1 VTPAETPPETPAATL
16 ADEFSGSMGALFSDS
31 APTAIGVAV
40 SGGGDSM
47 ALLLLLHRWAQARD
61 VALCVVTVNHGL
73 RTEAATEAALVGE
86 LAQKLGL
93 SHDILRWTGW
103 QGQGNLQDAAR
114 QARRRLI
121 AAWAASKQIGYV
133 ALGHTEG
140 DQAETVLMRLARG
153 SGVDGLSAM
162 SARTE
167 AVEGTDSAEQG
178 AGGPVSGPVI
188 LRPLLGQSRDAL
200 RQFLRQQN
208 QSWADDPSN
217 EDRRFDRIKA
227 RQILPQLAP
236 LGIDAARL
244 ADVADNMQDARA
256 ALSFYAHAAARDMMR
271 LDMGDVI
278 FERRPLAALP
288 AETRRRLLAH
298 ALRWVSSARY
308 APRRA
313 KLATL
318 LETLLNGQGATLHGC
333 RCLASENEIR
343 ICREYRAVEKL
354 ITPATLTASQPWD
367 QRWQAADTFAAEVEM
382 RALGAAGLAQCPDW
396 RDTGRPRAALLAAA
410 SLWAGGRLICCP
422 AAEMGAKSGIT
433 PRKSE
438 IDFFTALLSH

>member
-1 VTPAETPPETPAATL
+1 VTL
-16 ADEFSGSMGALFSDS
+16 ADTLADNFAGSMGALFSDS
-31 APTAIGVAV
+31 APSAIGVAV

-47 ALLLLLHRWAQARD
+47 ALLLLLHRWAQPRG
-61 VALCVVTVNHGL
+61 VTLYVVTVNHGL
-73 RTEAATEAALVGE
+73 RAAAAEEAALAGA

-93 SHDILRWTGW
+93 SHDILHWTGW

-121 AAWAASKQIGYV
+121 ADWASKKQIEYV

-167 AVEGTDSAEQG
+167 RT
-178 AGGPVSGPVI
+178 GGSTAGPVI
-188 LRPLLGQSRDAL
+188 LRPLLTLSRDTL
-200 RQFLRQQN
+200 REFLRSEH

-217 EDRRFDRIKA
+217 EDHRFDRVKA
-227 RQILPQLAP
+227 RQILPQFAP

-256 ALSFYAHAAARDMMR
+256 ALSFYAHAAACDMAR

-278 FERRPLAALP
+278 FERRALAALP

-298 ALRWVSSARY
+298 ALRWISSARY

-318 LETLLNGQGATLHGC
+318 LEILLNGQGATLHGC
-333 RCLASENEIR
+333 HILAGEKEIR

-354 ITPATLTASQPWD
+354 ITPATLSAEQPWD
-367 QRWQAADTFAAEVEM
+367 QRWQAAGTCAATGEL
-382 RALGAAGLAQCPDW
+382 RSLGAAGLAQCPTW
-396 RDTGRPRAALLAAA
+396 RQTGRPRAALLAAA
-410 SLWAGGRLICCP
+410 SLWQGNTLICCP
-422 AAEMGAKSGIT
+422 ATETGEKSGIV
-433 PRKSE
+433 PRKSD
-438 IDFFTALLSH
+438 IDFFTSLLSH

>member
-1 VTPAETPPETPAATL
+1 
-16 ADEFSGSMGALFSDS
+16 MGALFADS
-31 APTAIGVAV
+31 APSAIGVAV

-47 ALLLLLHRWAQARD
+47 ALLLLLHRWAQARG
-61 VALCVVTVNHGL
+61 VVLHVVTVNHGL
-73 RTEAATEAALVGE
+73 RGEAAAEAALAGA
-86 LAQKLGL
+86 LAQRLGH
-93 SHDILRWTGW
+93 SHDILSWTGW

-121 AAWAASKQIGYV
+121 AAWAASKQIEYV

-167 AVEGTDSAEQG
+167 ATEDSEGTGDT
-178 AGGPVSGPVI
+178 AGTPTTPVI
-188 LRPLLGQSRDAL
+188 LRPLLGLSRAAL
-200 RQFLRQQN
+200 RDFLRSEN

-217 EDRRFDRIKA
+217 EDLRFDRIKA

-244 ADVADNMQDARA
+244 ADVAENMQDARA
-256 ALSFYAHAAARDMMR
+256 ALSFYAHEAARDMAR
-271 LDMGDVI
+271 VDLGDVI
-278 FERRPLAALP
+278 FERRALASLP

-298 ALRWVSSARY
+298 ALRWISSARY

-318 LETLLNGQGATLHGC
+318 LEALQNGQGATLHGC
-333 RCLASENEIR
+333 LCLAGEKEIR

-354 ITPATLTASQPWD
+354 ITPAASSAQQPWD
-367 QRWQAADTFAAEVEM
+367 QRWLAAGSDTAGAEL

-396 RDTGRPRAALLAAA
+396 RQTGRPRAALLPAA
-410 SLWAGGRLICCP
+410 SLWQGDRVICCP
-422 AAEMGAKSGIT
+422 ATQIGEKSGIT
-433 PRKSE
+433 PRKSD
-438 IDFFTALLSH
+438 IDFFAALLSH